1 MKGLLVLLIHFIAMF
16 ARLAGSGGVRGPVA
30 ENLLMEQ
37 QLLVLGRTR
46 QRAPNLSSLERFVLG
61 LCT

>member
-1 MKGLLVLLIHFIAMF
+1 MKGLLVLLTHLIAMF
-16 ARLAGSGGVRGPVA
+16 ARLAGSGGVRGLVA
-30 ENLLMEQ
+30 ENPLIKQ